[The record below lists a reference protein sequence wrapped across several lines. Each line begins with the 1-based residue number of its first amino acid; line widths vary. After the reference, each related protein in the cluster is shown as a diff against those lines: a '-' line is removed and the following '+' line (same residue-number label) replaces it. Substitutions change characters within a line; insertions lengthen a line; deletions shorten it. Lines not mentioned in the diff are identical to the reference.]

1 MRLPSATAA
10 CTAVVILA
18 LGAGAAQAAAP
29 ADYAQVARQHHS
41 LRPARRL
48 SLPRRGRHAGP
59 DVQRA
64 DTAERP
70 RDERRPVLGFQVRG
84 IRSRHRWPGDAC
96 AGALPRGE
104 DHPRPLRRSP
114 RLRGEPQRRRLGRGL
129 DTAEDRGLLL
139 QQARFDSLV
148 AAIDAPG
155 LSTIGLV
162 EHLKNFVP
170 SQKTENVVAR
180 QTKVLLEAGP
190 RAALSCTASTSISP
204 GSTPT

>member
-1 MRLPSATAA
+1 
-10 CTAVVILA
+10 
-18 LGAGAAQAAAP
+18 
-29 ADYAQVARQHHS
+29 
-41 LRPARRL
+41 
-48 SLPRRGRHAGP
+48 
-59 DVQRA
+59 
-64 DTAERP
+64 
-70 RDERRPVLGFQVRG
+70 
-84 IRSRHRWPGDAC
+84 
-96 AGALPRGE
+96 
-104 DHPRPLRRSP
+104 
-114 RLRGEPQRRRLGRGL
+114 L